1 LIILTQ
7 RRKDAK
13 GLSKN
18 KLKIM
23 AIRIYNT
30 LSRKKELFKPLK
42 PDRVRMYVCGPTVYD
57 SCHIGHARS
66 AVVFDVIVRY
76 LKVKGF
82 EVTYVRNFTDVDDK
96 IINRASQLGLNT
108 QEIADKYI
116 TEFQDDMKTLN
127 VENATI
133 EPRATEHIELII
145 IIIKKLIEKGFAY
158 QIDGDVFYS
167 VESFKEYGKLSGR
180 SLNDMEP
187 GARVDV
193 DKRKKNPFDFSLWK
207 PKKPGEPAWDSPWG
221 KGRPGWHIECSAMS
235 LQYLGETFDI
245 HGGGKDLVFPHHEN
259 EIAQSEG
266 AFGKPFVKYW
276 IHNGFVNINH
286 EKMSKSLGNFLLIR
300 DVIKSFHPEA
310 VRLFLLSKH
319 YRSPIDFTDTA
330 IGEAAAGLEKIY
342 TSIGRVQKKI
352 GNEKDIT
359 GEDSSDY
366 WVRFCEAMD
375 DDFNTAR
382 GIGIIFN
389 AVRDMNRLLDKNE
402 EKLSLETKKITMTAQ
417 TDIMKMCN
425 ILGIL
430 TEPPEVYF
438 SKKRS
443 KGLKKESLDPD
454 EIEKM
459 INERTEARKIKDW
472 DKADQIRKKLE
483 DMNIVLKDSS
493 EDTVWEIKNV

>member
-1 LIILTQ
+1 MIILTQ

-96 IINRASQLGLNT
+96 IINRASQLGLKT

-145 IIIKKLIEKGFAY
+145 IIIMKLIEKGFAY

-459 INERTEARKIKDW
+459 INDRAEARKIKDW

-493 EDTVWEIKNV
+493 EGTVWEVKNA

>member
-1 LIILTQ
+1 
-7 RRKDAK
+7 
-13 GLSKN
+13 
-18 KLKIM
+18 
-23 AIRIYNT
+23 
-30 LSRKKELFKPLK
+30 
-42 PDRVRMYVCGPTVYD
+42 
-57 SCHIGHARS
+57 
-66 AVVFDVIVRY
+66 
-76 LKVKGF
+76 
-82 EVTYVRNFTDVDDK
+82 
-96 IINRASQLGLNT
+96 
-108 QEIADKYI
+108 
-116 TEFQDDMKTLN
+116 
-127 VENATI
+127 
-133 EPRATEHIELII
+133 
-145 IIIKKLIEKGFAY
+145 
-158 QIDGDVFYS
+158 
-167 VESFKEYGKLSGR
+167 
-180 SLNDMEP
+180 
-187 GARVDV
+187 
-193 DKRKKNPFDFSLWK
+193 
-207 PKKPGEPAWDSPWG
+207 
-221 KGRPGWHIECSAMS
+221 
-235 LQYLGETFDI
+235 
-245 HGGGKDLVFPHHEN
+245 
-259 EIAQSEG
+259 
-266 AFGKPFVKYW
+266 
-276 IHNGFVNINH
+276 
-286 EKMSKSLGNFLLIR
+286 
-300 DVIKSFHPEA
+300 
-310 VRLFLLSKH
+310 
-319 YRSPIDFTDTA
+319 PIDFTDTA

-375 DDFNTAR
+375 DDFNTAH

-389 AVRDMNRLLDKNE
+389 AVRDINRLLDKSE

-493 EDTVWEIKNV
+493 EGTVWEVKNA

>member
-1 LIILTQ
+1 
-7 RRKDAK
+7 
-13 GLSKN
+13 
-18 KLKIM
+18 M

-76 LKVKGF
+76 FKVKGF

-96 IINRASQLGLNT
+96 IIHRASQLGLNT
-108 QEIADKYI
+108 QEIAEKYI
-116 TEFQDDMKTLN
+116 REFQDDMNALN

-207 PKKPGEPAWDSPWG
+207 SKKPGEPAWDSPWG

-300 DVIKSFHPEA
+300 DIVKSFHPEA

-330 IGEAAAGLEKIY
+330 IGEANISLEKIY
-342 TSIGRVQKKI
+342 SSIRRIRENTGD
-352 GNEKDIT
+352 ETDIPGDHS
-359 GEDSSDY
+359 GEY
-366 WVRFCEAMD
+366 WELFCEAMD

-382 GIGIIFN
+382 GIGIIFKT
-389 AVRDMNRLLDKNE
+389 VRDVNRLLDKNE
-402 EKLSLETKKITMTAQ
+402 GKLSLEIKKYAQTSQ

-430 TEPPEVYF
+430 TETPETYF
-438 SKKRS
+438 SKKRFT
-443 KGLKKESLDPD
+443 GLKKESLDPD

-459 INERTEARKIKDW
+459 INDRAEARKIKDW

-483 DMNIVLKDSS
+483 DLNIVLKDSS
-493 EDTVWEIKNV
+493 EGTRWEIKNA